1 MHSDNVIGVLR
12 LHAVAQPV
20 PMKTF
25 LSFQGRLGGRP
36 PSELEF
42 VWPANAFLGVFPYG
56 AHYASSEHSD
66 ESHTSFHDVAAYEP
80 VLVDVNGE
88 VVQLPGDF
96 WRD

>member
-56 AHYASSEHSD
+56 APMQALSTAMNRILRFT
-66 ESHTSFHDVAAYEP
+66 TSP
-80 VLVDVNGE
+80 RMSLS
-88 VVQLPGDF
+88 L
-96 WRD
+96 WT